1 MDLDFWTRLLIVAA
15 VTVAA
20 GLIAW
25 SLTWLAVRIGRRH
38 DSGGMIAIHR
48 LCRHPFVLTVAA
60 IALEVTLQAI
70 PGIGGGWTRA
80 AGIAVILSACW
91 LIVRSLLVGEEILF
105 WRLRMDV
112 AQNRRI
118 RRLRTQITLV
128 RRVLGVVVVLVGV
141 AAVLMSIPQMRTFG
155 ASLLASAGIAG
166 ILAGLAAQTTLGNM
180 FAGLQLA
187 FTDAVR
193 IDDVVVIEDEWGWI
207 EEITLTYVVV
217 HLWDERR
224 LVLPTSWFTTN
235 PFQNWTRNEAR
246 VLGSVILHLDYATPL
261 PELRHYAQAVIEG
274 SSLWDRQ
281 AWVLQVADTTET
293 TMVVRVLASAQD
305 GPTAWD
311 LRCDIREALLTWLQK
326 NHPQSLPVQRNI
338 GGGHRP
344 DQKRYRD
351 GVVTAEEAGL
361 DGQPAVDRT
370 DGLDRR
376 RIRHEK
382 PVMPD
387 PETAHLDLQ
396 TPDHSDEDGED
407 RADERVPLGEA
418 TFSGPEDTPPA
429 ETVGPDGSLA
439 GVPAARPERDR
450 AQVGQ

>member
-1 MDLDFWTRLLIVAA
+1 MDLDFWTRLLFILISA
-15 VTVAA
+15 VGA
-20 GLIAW
+20 GLVAW
-25 SLTWLAVRIGRRH
+25 GLTWIAYRLGKRRN
-38 DSGGMIAIHR
+38 SGGLLAIWR
-48 LCRHPFVLTVAA
+48 LCRHPFILTVGV
-60 IALEVTLQAI
+60 IALEVALQAT
-70 PGIGGGWTRA
+70 PSFDEVWTRL
-80 AGIAVILSACW
+80 AGIALILSACW
-91 LIVRSLLVGEEILF
+91 LIVRALLVAEEILF

-112 AQNRRI
+112 AENRRV

-224 LVLPTSWFTTN
+224 MVLPTSWFTTN

-246 VLGSVILHLDYATPL
+246 VLGSVILYLDYATPL
-261 PELRHYAQAVIEG
+261 PELREYAQSVIEANP
-274 SSLWDRQ
+274 LWDRQ

-293 TMVVRVLASAQD
+293 TMVVRVLASAPD
-305 GPTAWD
+305 GPAAWD

-326 NHPQSLPVQRNI
+326 NHPQSLPVQRNL
-338 GGGHRP
+338 GGTP
-344 DQKRYRD
+344 YRD
-351 GVVTAEEAGL
+351 GVVTAEEAELDELDELDQL
-361 DGQPAVDRT
+361 DGADSRT
-370 DGLDRR
+370 RR
-376 RIRHEK
+376 PRGPHEE

-387 PETAHLDLQ
+387 PQTAHLDLQ
-396 TPDHSDEDGED
+396 VPDHSGED
-407 RADERVPLGEA
+407 ADSPTDENVPLGEG
-418 TFSGPEDTPPA
+418 TFNDTEEDVPPA
-429 ETVGPDGSLA
+429 ETVGPNGSPLV
-439 GVPAARPERDR
+439 GVPSARAEQNG
-450 AQVGQ
+450 AQVR